1 MINTKNST
9 DLALMYSEMF
19 SQSDSFLDLVILVCV
34 IVGLVFFSLGLLT
47 FALYKWSPARDW
59 IRGFIVHGPEG
70 YNREE

>member
-19 SQSDSFLDLVILVCV
+19 SQSDSLLDLLILVCV

-47 FALYKWSPARDW
+47 IALCQWIHVHDW
-59 IRGFIVHGPEG
+59 TSGFIVHGPEG
-70 YNREE
+70 YNREG